1 MKILMLQL
9 RPDVAKEINILK
21 KEMQNLKPHPRPSEK
36 ELAF

>member
-21 KEMQNLKPHPRPSEK
+21 KEMQKDYAIK
-36 ELAF
+36 GI